1 MDLTLRILKMIFLK
15 KNETDIDDEGM
26 DKYLEGYVENK
37 ESQRIIE
44 QQMESMEHQTGDTL
58 EETRQEVIKEKVD
71 AFKKM
76 LKKSLV

>member
-1 MDLTLRILKMIFLK
+1 
-15 KNETDIDDEGM
+15 M
-26 DKYLEGYVENK
+26 DKYLEGYIENK

-44 QQMESMEHQTGDTL
+44 QQMESMKHQTGDTL